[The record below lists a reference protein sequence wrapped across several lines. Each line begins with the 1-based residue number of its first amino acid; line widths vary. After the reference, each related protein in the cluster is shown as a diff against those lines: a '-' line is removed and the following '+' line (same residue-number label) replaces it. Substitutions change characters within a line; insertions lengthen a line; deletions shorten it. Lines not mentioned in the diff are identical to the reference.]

1 MRSTNIQPVTRKAR
15 IYLAELSAVSITRP
29 GVKTAPPFV
38 WRKNWKGCRLV
49 IKKKKKRKEKER
61 ERERE
66 REREKEKTAFR
77 KTTSNKL
84 LFF

>member
-49 IKKKKKRKEKER
+49 IKKKKKEKKRKER

-66 REREKEKTAFR
+66 RERKNSF
-77 KTTSNKL
+77 SQNYVQ
-84 LFF
+84 